1 MELNKYFDHTKLGF
15 YCSEED
21 IKKLCEEAKKYNF
34 KSVCVNPVFVKLA
47 KELLK
52 GTDVLVCTVV
62 GFPHGAQTTKT
73 KVYET
78 LDALANGADEI
89 DMVIN
94 VSDLKNGHV
103 DKVEDEIRQLKQACM
118 TRHCKNTTLKV
129 IIEACL
135 LTDEEKVLVSKACVN
150 AGADFVKTSTGYS
163 TSGAKVEDI
172 KLIRS
177 VVQDKCFIKAS
188 GGIHTKEQTLALIEA
203 GADRIGASKSVQ
215 IMEGKESNGNT
226 SY

>member
-15 YCSEED
+15 YCSEQD
-21 IKKLCEEAKKYNF
+21 IINLCEEAKKYNF
-34 KSVCVNPVFVKLA
+34 KSVCVTPVFVKLA

-62 GFPHGAQTTKT
+62 GFPHGSQTTRA
-73 KVYET
+73 KVFET
-78 LDALANGADEI
+78 MDALVNGADEI

-94 VSDLKNGHV
+94 VSDLKNGYV
-103 DKVEDEIRQLKQACM
+103 DKVEDEIRQLKNV
-118 TRHCKNTTLKV
+118 CKETTLKV

-135 LTDEEKVLVSKACVN
+135 LTDEEKVLVSKACVK

-163 TSGAKVEDI
+163 TGGATVEDI
-172 KLIRS
+172 KLIRKT
-177 VVQDKCFIKAS
+177 VENNAFIKAS
-188 GGIHTKEQTLALIEA
+188 GGIHTKEQALALIEA

-215 IMEGKESNGNT
+215 IMEGKKSNGN
-226 SY
+226 SAY